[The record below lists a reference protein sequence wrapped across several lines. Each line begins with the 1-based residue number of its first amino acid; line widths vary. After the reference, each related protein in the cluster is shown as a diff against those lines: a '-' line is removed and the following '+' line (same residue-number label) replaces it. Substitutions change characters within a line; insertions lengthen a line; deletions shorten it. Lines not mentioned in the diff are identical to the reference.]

1 MNRMET
7 PLILAGKV
15 VAKKFRQLVKQ
26 RVKELEASSK
36 PAPTLNVIQVGD
48 DPASTVYV
56 RSKLRTCEKLGIEH
70 RRHHL
75 TETTSEDELL
85 DLIARLN
92 EDASV
97 HGILVQL
104 PLPPQL
110 DSSRVLFAVDP
121 AKDVDGLHPVNVG
134 KLWMGEP
141 YLVPCTPQGIVELLK
156 FYDIPLKGRR
166 AVIIG
171 RSQIVGK
178 PLAALLMAEN
188 ATVTVCHSRTRD
200 LPKVA
205 SEADILVAAV
215 GRARFVTADFVKPG
229 AVVVDV
235 GVNRMKDDDGEEKLV
250 GDVDFGAVAPKVSAI
265 SPVPG
270 GVGPMTIAM
279 LMVNVL
285 AAYEKQMGS
294 SARK

>member
-1 MNRMET
+1 
-7 PLILAGKV
+7 LILAGKP
-15 VAKKFRQLVKQ
+15 VAEKFRLAVKR
-26 RVKELEASSK
+26 RVEELCAVGK
-36 PAPTLNVIQVGD
+36 PPPSLNVIQVGD

-56 RSKLRTCEKLGIEH
+56 RSKLRTCRRLGIEH
-70 RRHHL
+70 KLHHL
-75 TETTSEDELL
+75 PETTSEDELL

-92 EDASV
+92 KDSSV

-104 PLPPQL
+104 PLPKRM
-110 DSSRVLFAVDP
+110 DASRVLFAIDP
-121 AKDVDGLHPVNVG
+121 MKDVDGLHPVNVG
-134 KLWMGEP
+134 RLWMGQP
-141 YLVPCTPQGIVELLK
+141 HLLPCTPHGIIELLNH
-156 FYDIPLKGRR
+156 YEIPIEGRR

-188 ATVTVCHSRTRD
+188 ATVTVCHSRTRE
-200 LPKVA
+200 LAKVA

-215 GRARFVTADFVKPG
+215 GRARFVTADFVKDG

-235 GVNRMKDDDGEEKLV
+235 GVNRMEDENGKESLV
-250 GDVDFGAVAPKVSAI
+250 GDVDFDAVLPKVSAI

-285 AAYEKQMGS
+285 VAYEEQL
-294 SARK
+294 RR

>member
-1 MNRMET
+1 MAS
-7 PLILAGKV
+7 PLILAGKP
-15 VAKKFRQLVKQ
+15 VAEKFRLAVKR
-26 RVKELEASSK
+26 RVEELCAVGK
-36 PAPTLNVIQVGD
+36 PPPSLNVIQVGD

-56 RSKLRTCEKLGIEH
+56 RSKLRTCRRLGIEH
-70 RRHHL
+70 KLHHL
-75 TETTSEDELL
+75 PETTSEDELL

-92 EDASV
+92 KDSSV
-97 HGILVQL
+97 HGILMQL
-104 PLPPQL
+104 PLPKRM
-110 DSSRVLFAVDP
+110 DASRVLFAIDP
-121 AKDVDGLHPVNVG
+121 MKDVDGLHPVNVG
-134 KLWMGEP
+134 RLWMGQP
-141 YLVPCTPQGIVELLK
+141 HLLPCTPHGIIELLK
-156 FYDIPLKGRR
+156 HYEIPIEGRR

-188 ATVTVCHSRTRD
+188 ATVTVCHSRTRE
-200 LPKVA
+200 LAKVA

-215 GRARFVTADFVKPG
+215 GRARFVTADFVKDG

-235 GVNRMKDDDGEEKLV
+235 GVNRMEDENGKESLV
-250 GDVDFGAVAPKVSAI
+250 GDVDFDAVLPKVSAI

-285 AAYEKQMGS
+285 VAYEEQL
-294 SARK
+294 RR